1 MYIKIT
7 NGVAERYSFR
17 QLRKDN
23 PQTSF
28 PEKPT
33 LDTLAALG
41 IYPVTNAEMP
51 AATESQIVERDVQP
65 TDQGDGTY
73 VWGWTV
79 RDKTLEEK
87 RASMVCTR
95 QQGKLALGPTVWASV
110 LALAED
116 LTTPWGLK
124 VAIEDTV
131 EWERMDEDMAALI
144 WAMQLTEEQADDLFR
159 LAMTL

>member
-7 NGVAERYSFR
+7 DGNAELYGFR

-23 PQTSF
+23 PAVSF
-28 PEKPT
+28 PETPT

-73 VWGWTV
+73 VWGWTL
-79 RDKTLEEK
+79 RNKTAEE
-87 RASMVCTR
+87 
-95 QQGKLALGPTVWASV
+95 LAAEETQRHAGIQSELDSAQSV
-110 LALAED
+110 VKVL
-116 LTTPWGLK
+116 LK
-124 VAIEDTV
+124 VSFLQENRIRVLEGKQPVTAAQFRTWVDSQIE
-131 EWERMDEDMAALI
+131 
-144 WAMQLTEEQADDLFR
+144 
-159 LAMTL
+159 

>member
-41 IYPVTNAEMP
+41 VYPVTNAETP

-73 VWGWTV
+73 VWGWTL
-79 RDKTLEEK
+79 RDKTAEELAAEETQRRAGIQSELDSAQSAVKVLLKISFLQENRIRVLEGKPEITANQF
-87 RASMVCTR
+87 RAWV
-95 QQGKLALGPTVWASV
+95 
-110 LALAED
+110 ED
-116 LTTPWGLK
+116 Q
-124 VAIEDTV
+124 IE
-131 EWERMDEDMAALI
+131 
-144 WAMQLTEEQADDLFR
+144 
-159 LAMTL
+159 